1 MQTFYSKLKLTLLT
15 LTFASAYLLNA
26 QTVIYSENFNGASHT
41 WTLNTTEVQS
51 VVGQSNAS
59 PNFWIVNNI
68 YNGGPG
74 SFTCLGLIAADYS
87 FASTPTQPPNILGNP
102 TSNYL
107 HITAIGGPMNAGY
120 LGPDGL
126 CVTAQNHFTRMTN
139 DVNTLGYDEVE
150 FKFWWMGTGASN
162 SYMQLFYSTNSGTNW
177 TQVNMGAPNFFIQ
190 NSVWKEETVSIPDF
204 GNKATLRFG
213 FRLMNGANN
222 TFFPGPSIGYSIDD
236 IQIIGLSGSVPNQ
249 IATGTISPL
258 SYCTEQSVSVPFTV
272 QGTYNAGNVFTAQLS
287 NATGSFAAPVNIGTL
302 SSTASGTINAT
313 IPAGTP
319 NGTGYRIRVVSS
331 NPVTNGTENTSN
343 ITITQGQASTINVT
357 PPSPVSFCTGLSAT
371 LTAEAGYTNYVWTPS
386 GTGQSITVNTAGTY
400 TVTADAPGG
409 CGTASS
415 GPIEVSIIDVP
426 VANFTYQQQPGG
438 YIIVFSN
445 TSQDGATFLW
455 NFGGGNSS
463 TQANPTFE
471 FPFEGTYPITLT
483 VTNDCGTNSITI
495 GVIVQKDFVGIND
508 LDTDLANI
516 EMYPNPALNFT
527 ILKGESSKLNNYNLN
542 IVNVLGQSVY
552 NENFTVNGTWTKNI
566 DASPFSKGIYWV
578 VIRSDKGTSSK
589 KLIIQ

>member
-1 MQTFYSKLKLTLLT
+1 M
-15 LTFASAYLLNA
+15 
-26 QTVIYSENFNGASHT
+26 
-41 WTLNTTEVQS
+41 
-51 VVGQSNAS
+51 
-59 PNFWIVNNI
+59 
-68 YNGGPG
+68 
-74 SFTCLGLIAADYS
+74 
-87 FASTPTQPPNILGNP
+87 
-102 TSNYL
+102 
-107 HITAIGGPMNAGY
+107 
-120 LGPDGL
+120 
-126 CVTAQNHFTRMTN
+126 
-139 DVNTLGYDEVE
+139 
-150 FKFWWMGTGASN
+150 
-162 SYMQLFYSTNSGTNW
+162 
-177 TQVNMGAPNFFIQ
+177 
-190 NSVWKEETVSIPDF
+190 
-204 GNKATLRFG
+204 
-213 FRLMNGANN
+213 
-222 TFFPGPSIGYSIDD
+222 
-236 IQIIGLSGSVPNQ
+236 
-249 IATGTISPL
+249 
-258 SYCTEQSVSVPFTV
+258 
-272 QGTYNAGNVFTAQLS
+272 
-287 NATGSFAAPVNIGTL
+287 

-319 NGTGYRIRVVSS
+319 AGTGYRIRVVSS

-426 VANFTYQQQPGG
+426 VASFTYQQQPGS
-438 YIIVFSN
+438 YIVNFTN
-445 TSQDGATFLW
+445 TSQDGSTFLW

-471 FPFEGTYPITLT
+471 YPFDATYPVTLT
-483 VTNDCGTNSITI
+483 VTNDCGTHEITI
-495 GVIVQKDFVGIND
+495 DVVVVKPNEVSVNEVDPEI
-508 LDTDLANI
+508 ANI

-527 ILKGESSKLNNYNLN
+527 ILEGESSKLSNYNLN

-552 NENFTVNGTWTKNI
+552 NENFAVNGSWTKNI